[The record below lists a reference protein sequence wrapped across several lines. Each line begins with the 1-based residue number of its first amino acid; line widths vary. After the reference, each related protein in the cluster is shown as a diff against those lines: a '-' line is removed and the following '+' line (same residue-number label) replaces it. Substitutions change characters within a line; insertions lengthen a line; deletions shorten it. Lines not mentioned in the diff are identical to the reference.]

1 MNFLYASNQLFH
13 QYLYYKQFSAQT
25 EFNCNICGCCQQ
37 NATIIVNLR
46 VRKVISNFHM
56 EERLQKILSKWGI
69 ASRREAEEMI
79 RLKRVGI
86 NGELA
91 QLGQKA
97 DPLIDSITVD
107 GKPISGLVRP
117 ALVYLLLHKPAGVV
131 STCDDPQERPT
142 VLHLLPKELREN
154 QGIHPVGRLD
164 AYSTGALILTN
175 DGNLTFGLTH
185 PSHSIPKTYR
195 VLVKG
200 HPPESVL
207 QKWRQ
212 GVMLEGKK
220 TRSAQVRLKE
230 SLADESCLEI
240 ILKEGRNRQIRRVAE
255 LLGYPVIKLHRTAIG
270 LIQLEKPGEPSL
282 AEGSYRSLKDDEIR
296 FLQEQ
301 ITHTY

>member
-1 MNFLYASNQLFH
+1 MLP
-13 QYLYYKQFSAQT
+13 K
-25 EFNCNICGCCQQ
+25 I
-37 NATIIVNLR
+37 
-46 VRKVISNFHM
+46 ISNFHM

-79 RLKRVGI
+79 GRSRVRI

-91 QLGQKA
+91 HLGQKA
-97 DPLIDSITVD
+97 DPLIDTITVD
-107 GKPISGLVRP
+107 GKPISSLVRP
-117 ALVYLLLHKPAGVV
+117 ALIYLLVHKPAGIV
-131 STCDDPQERPT
+131 STCDDPQGRPT

-185 PSHSIPKTYR
+185 PSHNIPKTYR

-220 TRSAQVRLKE
+220 TRSAQVRLIT

-270 LIQLEKPGEPSL
+270 PIQLEKPGEPLL

-301 ITHTY
+301 IKHIPINDSAGFRSIKQS